1 MAHEICKLGGRGG
14 STCNNKFFLF
24 IYWFLLYNLIGY
36 EEKDQGGKFKGNAG
50 KYHYH

>member
-1 MAHEICKLGGRGG
+1 MKFVNWEEEGVVHVTI
-14 STCNNKFFLF
+14 SFFLF